1 MKNWKQL
8 LVTRNVKCAILL
20 NIDEHQWAD

>member
-1 MKNWKQL
+1 MKNWKRL

-20 NIDEHQWAD
+20 NVDDHQWAD